1 MLWSAFKISKK
12 NISSYYIGALNRKLS
27 PIISKK
33 MKRILLILIFLLSGG
48 QLFAQGPSQGF
59 LEYMNGI
66 QQLIQNDLYNKVS
79 AVLYDV
85 EETPKQ
91 SVFLDFCK
99 NVEKDFHTH
108 YSKYADKLS
117 SEEKDAAA
125 KFTQTMMIQLGELY
139 LDRAQE
145 LEVSERLVFF
155 RTFMM
160 EMGYAQNLS
169 SLNEDVSRAIIMGIY
184 SAMNIPF
191 GMPTQEVVAYIY
203 KEEEPIK
210 ELYHAAFIINEMAML
225 NESYDELEAMSA
237 GFQKEYPSSRFLSG
251 LDATLASLEN
261 LREGALVQ
269 DFSFVDQEGKERK
282 LSEFKDKIIY
292 LDLWASW
299 CGPCINTFKTKTP
312 DFEKKLRNREDVVL
326 MYISIDEK
334 PESWK
339 NYLDKN
345 PMRGIH
351 LFAGRGFEADIMK
364 YFKVWGIPR
373 YLIIGKEN
381 KLISPNAPR
390 PGDEA
395 YEALIGLN

>member
-1 MLWSAFKISKK
+1 
-12 NISSYYIGALNRKLS
+12 
-27 PIISKK
+27 
-33 MKRILLILIFLLSGG
+33 MKRILLFLITLLIGG
-48 QLFAQGPSQGF
+48 QLYAQGPSQGF

-66 QQLIQNDLYNKVS
+66 QQLIQNDLYGRVS
-79 AVLYDV
+79 EVLYDV

-99 NVEKDFHTH
+99 NVEKDFQAH
-108 YSKYADKLS
+108 YSKYADKLIA
-117 SEEKDAAA
+117 EEKDAAA

-160 EMGYAQNLS
+160 EMGYAKSLS
-169 SLNEDVSRAIIMGIY
+169 SLNEDVSRAIIMGIH

-237 GFQKEYPSSRFLSG
+237 GFKKEYPSSRFLSG
-251 LDATLASLEN
+251 LDTTLASLEN
-261 LREGALVQ
+261 LREGAVVQ
-269 DFSFVDQEGKERK
+269 DFSFVDMEGKERK

-345 PMRGIH
+345 PMRGVH
-351 LFAGRGFEADIMK
+351 LFAGRGFEADIMR

-373 YLIIGKEN
+373 YLIIGKDN
-381 KLISPNAPR
+381 KLVSPNAPR

-395 YEALIGLN
+395 YEALIDISAQ

>member
-99 NVEKDFHTH
+99 NVEKDFQTH

-210 ELYHAAFIINEMAML
+210 EVYHAAFIINEMAML